1 MRSVALV
8 SIGLSAIAYAQVND
22 AVDMTRKSIQIQ
34 PEALRAALPTFGEVE
49 GLRMVFLPDDV
60 GNQNTSGVSGS
71 LTHAEA
77 LEQLLRG
84 TDLTYRFLEA
94 HTVAILPARLAGVV
108 AVEPSSASGSEGKT
122 GQASG
127 APVGPG
133 TRMAQVTVTAT
144 APSDMQQLEYFR
156 LLAAMSRSDYKHQA
170 KTLPF
175 VDVGTVRFP
184 GGKGPEHR
192 LPLGQHIQSAGIDG
206 IVLWRVIKLT
216 PTKAISELQAH
227 NSNPFPVFVE
237 IDFEATR
244 LGRGP
249 YAALAPGETAV
260 WTWTPSGCGR
270 AGSKFT
276 AAPLSGTS
284 WLTDWDCGSY
294 VIQPGVAHVRV
305 LKEWNPEV
313 EAPARPPGSQGD
325 ALSAVPGPIAR

>member
-1 MRSVALV
+1 VQHMNESRFQLRSVALV
-8 SIGLSAIAYAQVND
+8 SIGLSAIACAQVDD

-34 PEALRAALPTFGEVE
+34 PEALRAALPTFGKVE
-49 GLRMVFLPDDV
+49 GLHMVFLPDDIE
-60 GNQNTSGVSGS
+60 NRITSGVSGS
-71 LTHAEA
+71 LTYAEA

-94 HTVAILPARLAGVV
+94 HTVVILPARLAGV
-108 AVEPSSASGSEGKT
+108 APVEPRTASGSEDKM
-122 GQASG
+122 GQATG

-133 TRMAQVTVTAT
+133 TRMTQVTITAT
-144 APSDMQQLEYFR
+144 APSDIQQLEYFR
-156 LLAAMSRSDYKHQA
+156 LLAAMSPSDYKHQA
-170 KTLPF
+170 NTLPF

-206 IVLWRVIKLT
+206 LVLWRVFKLT

-237 IDFEATR
+237 IDFEATP

-249 YAALAPGETAV
+249 YAALAPDETAV
-260 WTWTPSGCGR
+260 WTWTPRGCRR
-270 AGSKFT
+270 AGTKFT

-284 WLTDWDCGSY
+284 WLAAWDCGSY
-294 VIQPGVAHVRV
+294 VIQPNVAHVRV
-305 LKEWNPEV
+305 LKDWG
-313 EAPARPPGSQGD
+313 PG
-325 ALSAVPGPIAR
+325 